1 VAISI
6 PERSIGD
13 VVILEVPP
21 QVMFY
26 EGAALLRA
34 RITELVGA
42 GHLHLLLDLRHV
54 THLDSFGV
62 GVIASK
68 YVTLRNRGGHLKL
81 LRPSARS
88 RHVLSIAKLTD
99 ILESFDDEE
108 EAIRSFQPNPRT

>member
-1 VAISI
+1 MAISI

-34 RITELVGA
+34 RITELVGT
-42 GHLHLLLDLRHV
+42 GHLKLLLDLHHV

-68 YVTLRNRGGHLKL
+68 YVSLRGRGGHLKL
-81 LRPSARS
+81 LRPSPRS
-88 RHVLSIAKLTD
+88 LHVLSIARLTD
-99 ILESFDDEE
+99 ILESFDDED
-108 EAIRSFQPNPRT
+108 EAVRSFQSNARI